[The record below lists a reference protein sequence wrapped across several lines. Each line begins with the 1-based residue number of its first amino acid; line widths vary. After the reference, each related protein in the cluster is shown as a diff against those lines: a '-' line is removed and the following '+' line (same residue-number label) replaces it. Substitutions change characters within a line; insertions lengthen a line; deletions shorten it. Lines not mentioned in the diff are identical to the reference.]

1 MSRRER
7 HRQHRRQ
14 LAILRGMRSD
24 NVLVGP
30 RVYLTGSSIEAGVFI
45 ARPQTARVIFA
56 FQPSDSLDRDM
67 FNKAFAEIKC
77 EMGL

>member
-1 MSRRER
+1 MSIAANTSIDFGAVVSRRER

-45 ARPQTARVIFA
+45 ARLQTARSSL
-56 FQPSDSLDRDM
+56 PSSPQM
-67 FNKAFAEIKC
+67 A
-77 EMGL
+77 